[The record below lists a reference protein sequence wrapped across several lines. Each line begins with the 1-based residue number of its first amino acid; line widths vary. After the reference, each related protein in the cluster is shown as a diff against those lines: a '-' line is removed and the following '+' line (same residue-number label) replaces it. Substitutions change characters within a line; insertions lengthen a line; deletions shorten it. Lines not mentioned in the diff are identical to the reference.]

1 MGLSPAQFRQLE
13 ARLAKPRRAASPAL
27 PAAEDRPAARHAVV
41 LGLDPSLRGTGFGV
55 VRAER
60 GRTRAVEFGHVACPA
75 GWSRTRCLVAIA
87 ARLREVIRA
96 HAPTACAIEGL
107 FFAQNLQT
115 ALIMGEARG
124 VALLAAAEAG
134 LEICEIAPRKMKLAI
149 VGFGGAGK
157 DAVGKMVQRLLGLP
171 EPPQADAADALALA
185 LTFVQESGRPALSK
199 PKRL

>member
-27 PAAEDRPAARHAVV
+27 PVPADGAATRHAVV

-55 VRAER
+55 VRAGR
-60 GRTRAVEFGHVACPA
+60 GAPRALEFGHVACPA

-87 ARLREVIRA
+87 ARLREVIRL

-115 ALIMGEARG
+115 ALILGEARG

-149 VGFGGAGK
+149 VGFGGAHK
-157 DAVGKMVQRLLGLP
+157 DAVGRMVQRLLGLA

-185 LTFVQESGRPALSK
+185 LTFVQESGRFPLST

>member
-13 ARLAKPRRAASPAL
+13 RRLASPRRAAATAFPATA
-27 PAAEDRPAARHAVV
+27 PDDGGRHAVV

-60 GRTRAVEFGHVACPA
+60 GGMRAVEFGHVACPA
-75 GWSRTRCLVAIA
+75 GWSRSRCLVAIA

-96 HAPTACAIEGL
+96 HRPTACAIEGL

-134 LEICEIAPRKMKLAI
+134 LETCEIAPRKMKQAI
-149 VGFGGAGK
+149 VGYGGARK
-157 DAVGKMVQRLLGLP
+157 DAVGKMVQRMLRLA

-185 LTFVQESGRPALSK
+185 VTFLHETGRHGLSA

>member
-13 ARLAKPRRAASPAL
+13 ARLAKPRRAASPAP
-27 PAAEDRPAARHAVV
+27 PAPTDGAATRHVVV

-55 VRAER
+55 VRAGR
-60 GRTRAVEFGHVACPA
+60 GAPRALEFGHVACSA

-87 ARLREVIRA
+87 ARLREVIRV

-115 ALIMGEARG
+115 ALILGEARG

-149 VGFGGAGK
+149 VGYGGAQK
-157 DAVGKMVQRLLGLP
+157 DAVGRMVQRLLGLA

-185 LTFVQESGRPALSK
+185 LTFVQESGRLPLST